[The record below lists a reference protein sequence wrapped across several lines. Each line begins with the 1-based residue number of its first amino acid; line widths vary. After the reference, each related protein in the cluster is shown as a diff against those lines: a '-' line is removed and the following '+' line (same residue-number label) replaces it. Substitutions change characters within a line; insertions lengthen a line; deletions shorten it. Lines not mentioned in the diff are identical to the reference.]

1 MSEVPCG
8 YSLRHFDGV
17 LKVFALLR
25 FLSLETKAF
34 FDAYDNQ
41 AVDLLKDPFEWR
53 ATRVTTPCMIAN
65 YSSGPH

>member
-1 MSEVPCG
+1 MNEAPCC

-25 FLSLETKAF
+25 FLSSETEAF
-34 FDAYDNQ
+34 FEAYDNQ

-53 ATRVTTPCMIAN
+53 ATRVTNPCMMVN
-65 YSSGPH
+65 YSFAPH